1 MPFFNTTQIVV
12 LVVLNLTLNQTIM
25 RLINSPSIENKPSS
39 NNARG
44 FFSKMFILE
53 LKKALKIARQLV
65 FFENNS
71 TYRIGFLK
79 FILLLQPN
87 INNGLADIK
96 RQQTNKKRK

>member
-1 MPFFNTTQIVV
+1 MPFLNTTQIVV

-39 NNARG
+39 NKPRG

-53 LKKALKIARQLV
+53 LKKAPKIARQLV
-65 FFENNS
+65 FFENNY

-79 FILLLQPN
+79 FRLLLQPN